1 MFILFLI
8 GTTLYQSTITVNEL
22 QMTTLQSCMVDSNL
36 YCMHL
41 SKFQLLMIVYDGDII
56 VAHQVLQIYVLLYYV
71 FLLTRYWV

>member
-71 FLLTRYWV
+71 FLLTRY